1 MSETKIGTAYLEV
14 EPKLSKDFDSDLE
27 AQGSKAGAGY
37 GAGFTG
43 KMKGLIGAGVVA
55 VGNILANMAMNALN
69 AIGDF
74 ISDSIQTGANFDKAM
89 SQVAAT
95 MGVTV
100 GEIQD
105 LQEFAQQMG
114 ASTAFSATQAAEA
127 LNYMA
132 LAGYDSQKAMAALP
146 NVLNLAAAGN
156 IDLARASDMVTDAQS
171 ALGLSFDELE
181 TFVDQLAKTSSKTNT
196 SVEQLGDAILT
207 VGGTAKILSG
217 GTTELNAV
225 LGILAN
231 NGIKG
236 AEGGTAL
243 RNILLSLSSPTE
255 KAAEELDRLG
265 VSVFDAEG
273 NMRPLIDIMGDFNKA
288 LGSMTTEERTQ
299 AIATIFNARD
309 LKSVNALL
317 DTQVSDWNAIADA
330 IDNAQG
336 AAQAMADTQLDN
348 LAGDVT
354 LFQSALEGLQIN
366 IFHGI
371 EPALRFF
378 VQAITEMIGFLSGAM
393 DGLHEFFFGVETTV
407 DEFDDTI
414 MGHVG
419 VLDSFSGVTEAI
431 GAVVSQVWPTI
442 QHVISTAVSVI
453 GELIGWAFPIIG
465 DIASSVFLAIQGIVD
480 TVWPYISVVV
490 TAAVDAIKFAI
501 DSLSPIVDFVKG
513 IFDGIKEAM
522 ENPIESAM
530 NFINGVIN
538 NIIGFFTGLGE
549 RITNAIGS
557 IHFPTPHISWE
568 TLEIFGMSTPI
579 KLPHVNWYASGGYV
593 DGATLIGAGEKGGE
607 MIWPSYE
614 PWLSNYA
621 DALAEAMEER
631 GGGDTFIFDITADS
645 ETTLQRLVSEAQRAR
660 IAYGR
665 A

>member
-37 GAGFTG
+37 GTGFAG
-43 KMKGLIGAGVVA
+43 KMKGLIGAGAVA
-55 VGNILANMAMNALN
+55 VGNILANMAMNALH

-181 TFVDQLAKTSSKTNT
+181 GFVDKLARTSSKTNT

-217 GTTELNAV
+217 GTTELNTV

-236 AEGGTAL
+236 SEGGTAL
-243 RNILLSLSSPTE
+243 RNILLSLSSPTD
-255 KAAEELDRLG
+255 KAAEELERLG
-265 VSVFDAEG
+265 VAVFDADG
-273 NMRPLIDIMGDFNKA
+273 NMRPLIDVMGDFNKA
-288 LGSMTTEERTQ
+288 LGNMTTEERTQ
-299 AIATIFNARD
+299 AISTIFNARD

-317 DTQVSDWNAIADA
+317 DTQVDDWNAIADS

-442 QHVISTAVSVI
+442 QHVIGNAVSVI
-453 GELIGWAFPIIG
+453 GELIGWALPIIG
-465 DIASSVFLAIQGIVD
+465 DIASSVFLAIQGIVE
-480 TVWPYISVVV
+480 TVWPYVSVVV
-490 TAAVDAIKFAI
+490 SAAVDSIKFAI
-501 DSLSPIVDFVKG
+501 DSLSPIVDFVRG
-513 IFDGIKEAM
+513 IFDGIKKAM

-530 NFINGVIN
+530 NFINDTIK

-568 TLEIFGMSTPI
+568 TLEIFGMSTPV
-579 KLPHVNWYASGGYV
+579 KLPHVSWYESGGYV

-614 PWLSNYA
+614 PWLSQYA
-621 DALAEAMEER
+621 DALADSMEER
-631 GGGDTFIFDITADS
+631 GGGDTFIFNITADS